1 MNFVNVLAAGDKVYA
16 LGRPS
21 ATKCM
26 LILRI
31 VDDGHGNQIV
41 AVDPGLGEVGSTM
54 IIQTRDDDDGYW
66 YLSGTAITLGQLLYH
81 FRDRVDAL
89 VLQCYEHLSKTA
101 ARLGSFRR
109 RCRVKPAKSEI
120 WPTRASK

>member
-1 MNFVNVLAAGDKVYA
+1 M
-16 LGRPS
+16 GRPS

-66 YLSGTAITLGQLLYH
+66 YLSGTAITLAQLLYH